1 MLVWMFGLGRDR
13 QQPRRRPEIHQP
25 NKRVQDVAEITKL
38 YDMLENFP
46 AGA

>member
-1 MLVWMFGLGRDR
+1 MFGLGRDS
-13 QQPRRRPEIHQP
+13 QQHGRAL
-25 NKRVQDVAEITKL
+25 NKRVQEVVESTKP